1 MNHLT
6 NHHYKF
12 LQLRK
17 QLQQVASI
25 PVESGDTIVQIFEAG
40 IRHLEDFTNYLADQV
55 RLLKERHQM
64 NLYFTTATTDGP
76 VQSHF
81 FKDQLTFLKDWF
93 SDFEQVVFQHADR
106 CQLNLSVR
114 EVLYLIRLLRDAELL
129 ETEELKYTY
138 RFLGDNFRTAQQEYL
153 SVESLRKKYSQLDKR
168 IMHNTTALL
177 ARLAELNK
185 SYLLAAKAGTI

>member
-12 LQLRK
+12 QRLHK
-17 QLQQVASI
+17 QLQELEPDAI
-25 PVESGDTIVQIFEAG
+25 ASGDTLIQIFETG
-40 IRHLEDFTNYLADQV
+40 IRYLEDFMNYLKDQI

-64 NLYFTTATTDGP
+64 NLYFTTVAADGP

-81 FKDQLTFLKDWF
+81 FKDQQVFLKDWF
-93 SDFEQVVFQHADR
+93 VGFEQVVFQYVER

-114 EVLYLIRLLRDAELL
+114 DLLYLIRLLRDAGLL
-129 ETEELKYTY
+129 EKDELKHTY
-138 RFLGDNFRTAQQEYL
+138 RFLGNNFKTGQQEQL

-168 IMHNTTALL
+168 VMHNTTALL

-185 SYLLAAKAGTI
+185 TYLLAAKAGTV

>member
-12 LQLRK
+12 IQLRR
-17 QLQQVASI
+17 QLQELELGSI
-25 PVESGDTIVQIFEAG
+25 ERGDTLVQIFETG
-40 IRHLEDFTNYLADQV
+40 IRQLEHLMKYLEDQI

-64 NLYFTTATTDGP
+64 NLYFTTALATES
-76 VQSHF
+76 VQFHF
-81 FKDQLTFLKDWF
+81 FKDQLFFLKDWF
-93 SDFEQVVFQHADR
+93 MGFEQVVFQRNER

-114 EVLYLIRLLRDAELL
+114 DVLYLTRLLRDAGLL
-129 ETEELKYTY
+129 EKEELKYTY
-138 RFLGDNFRTAQQEYL
+138 RFLGNNFRTAQQEQL

-185 SYLLAAKAGTI
+185 AYLLAAKAGTV